1 MEIRITHLDGK
12 LPNIA
17 LMKLSHWHK
26 SNGDNVHFYRTA
38 RKELFEPKYDVVY
51 GSSIFSFNEKK
62 QQTFLKSFPNAI
74 VGGTGFKSLKTIE
87 AHIGILRYEK
97 YDYKLYPEFENSIGF
112 TQRGCRLKCKFCV
125 VGKKE
130 GANVDNDLVA
140 NIWRGDPY
148 PKNLILLDNDFF
160 GQPNWESKANEII
173 DGNFRACFCQGI
185 NIRLID
191 DKSAQVLPHIQYYDN
206 KFKNRRLYTAWDNL
220 GDEKI
225 FLKGAKKLQ
234 DQGIPMRHLMV
245 YMLIGFKKNETM
257 GDILYRFNILKNLG
271 CLAYP
276 MVYNNKDK
284 ELKRFQKWAVRRYHE
299 FVAWEDY
306 SAAGARAS
314 KKNPAQ
320 IAMNL

>member
-1 MEIRITHLDGK
+1 MWTCGLALAHDNREVWAQDVPFGRKTYLLGKDREKSMEVRITHLDGK

-206 KFKNRRLYTAWDNL
+206 KFKIGDSIQL
-220 GDEKI
+220 GIISE
-225 FLKGAKKLQ
+225 
-234 DQGIPMRHLMV
+234 MRK
-245 YMLIGFKKNETM
+245 YF
-257 GDILYRFNILKNLG
+257 
-271 CLAYP
+271 
-276 MVYNNKDK
+276 
-284 ELKRFQKWAVRRYHE
+284 
-299 FVAWEDY
+299 
-306 SAAGARAS
+306 
-314 KKNPAQ
+314 
-320 IAMNL
+320 